1 MTKFCE
7 KEKILDYLSD
17 LLASS
22 RLWPEQEDIVE
33 MVLGKIE
40 DGFFDWQEEA

>member
-1 MTKFCE
+1 MTRFCE

-17 LLASS
+17 LLASGK
-22 RLWPEQEDIVE
+22 LWIEQKAIVEDIQA
-33 MVLGKIE
+33 KID